1 MSDMANPVVEFV
13 GVKKYFGKRLV
24 IDNLSFQVYERDI
37 FGFLGPNGAGKSTT
51 LYMLVRLVYPS
62 SGAIRILNK
71 EHKEVTSYLKEIGA
85 LIEEPAFYDNLS
97 ARRNL
102 SLLARLSNM
111 NNKKLIDETL
121 DIVGLLNRAND
132 KVRTYSHGMKQRLGI
147 AQALI
152 TKPKIVILDEPTS
165 GLDPEGTREVWELVR
180 TLSKNS
186 NITFIISS
194 HLLYEIE
201 EVCNKVAVLDEGK
214 LVACDS
220 LDKLLNFSECI
231 LNITYPEPEKIKQ
244 FIQEKEIGETLLI
257 NGDFIKLKL
266 YSITPDMLNKLLCES
281 GIYVSSIYKVKRTLE
296 ELFLELTGE
305 KGISEE

>member
-1 MSDMANPVVEFV
+1 MANPVVEFI
-13 GVKKYFGKRLV
+13 GVNKYFGKRLV

-71 EHKEVTSYLKEIGA
+71 EHKEETSYLKEIGA

-102 SLLARLSNM
+102 SLLARLSDLNS
-111 NNKKLIDETL
+111 KKLIDETL
-121 DIVGLLNRAND
+121 DIVGLLNRADD

-201 EVCNKVAVLDEGK
+201 EVCNKVAVLNEGK

-244 FIQEKEIGETLLI
+244 FIQEKGIGETLLI

-266 YSITPDMLNKLLCES
+266 HSITPDMLNKLLCES